1 MTEGK
6 ATLGAIMRHIGIVER
21 AIKAGPP
28 IAKSETLMIQK
39 AMARRTL
46 ETLSFDNTYARL
58 PQAFYTKLNPTSFGS
73 PPYLV
78 HANSVA
84 AELIDLDPEQFIRL
98 EFSALFGGSA
108 LASRAPSARHRPGER
123 MCCR

>member
-1 MTEGK
+1 
-6 ATLGAIMRHIGIVER
+6 MRHIGIVER

-58 PQAFYTKLNPTSFGS
+58 PQAFYTKLNPTPFGS

-108 LASRAPSARHRPGER
+108 LASPAPSARRRPGER
-123 MCCR
+123 MCC